1 MQLTISV
8 LLPYVNMSLAYLR
21 LSCLMRDLIQEA
33 KATACD
39 DLGLSDRGF
48 TSKDMAFLFHPNNDP
63 AQPLIEVMASAWPK
77 LHPLPHFQLTVRSC
91 DDETNHSPIS
101 PSYAQGT
108 HHRQSTSNSSQRQ
121 TQALSAHASTKTLR
135 TQPSTLTNSGKS
147 QKSRESDLN
156 TSASNTEASHTSM
169 KVDIESWRRN
179 QVGHPYQ
186 ASLAQHQSQ
195 IPLPQHGE

>member
-1 MQLTISV
+1 M
-8 LLPYVNMSLAYLR
+8 PYVNMSRAYLR
-21 LSCLMRDLIQEA
+21 LSFFMRERMQEA

-39 DLGLSDRGF
+39 DLGLSERGY
-48 TSKDMAFLFHPNNDP
+48 TSKDIAFLFHPNNDP
-63 AQPLIEVMASAWPK
+63 SQPLIEVMASAWPK
-77 LHPLPHFQLTVRSC
+77 LRPLPHFQLIVRSY

-108 HHRQSTSNSSQRQ
+108 HHRQPNSNSSQRQ
-121 TQALSAHASTKTLR
+121 TQASVAHASLKTLK

-147 QKSRESDLN
+147 QKSRESELS
-156 TSASNTEASHTSM
+156 TSASNTEASHASLR
-169 KVDIESWRRN
+169 VDIESWRRN